1 MNFKRILL
9 LTKGYSFVGRNM
21 VAGKIVDLFLNMLA
35 FLDYRLMIILSMW
48 HPNMDSRRKLLQKR
62 GVKIADTVFV
72 DLGVWIEVTTPQAV
86 VIEDYA
92 IIGQGSAII
101 AHDSGL
107 NCFADVPIRVKT
119 TRIGYNAAIAPRS
132 VIMPGVNIGDNSAVL
147 MGSVVNKDIPEGAVF
162 AGNPAK
168 QVGEIAD
175 LLKLWQRDMKRNPDI
190 YYDHPQPF
198 RPPENPLAEFVTWR
212 DEKIPVRDYTDI
224 KTNSPFDYIIEA
236 KKLKKKEKKSQ

>member
-1 MNFKRILL
+1 MNLKRTLL
-9 LTKGYSFVGRNM
+9 LIRGYSFVGRNM
-21 VAGKIVDLFLNMLA
+21 AFGKMMDLFLNLLA

-62 GVKIADTVFV
+62 GVNIADTAFV

-147 MGSVVNKDIPEGAVF
+147 MGSVVNKDVPEGAVV

-168 QVGEIAD
+168 QVGEISD
-175 LLKLWQRDMKRNPDI
+175 LLKLWQRDMKRNPDV

-198 RPPENPLAEFVTWR
+198 RPPDDPFSEIITWR
-212 DEKIPVRDYTDI
+212 NEGISIRDYTDI

-236 KKLKKKEKKSQ
+236 KKMKREKKS